1 VKRRRKVTDFKEL
14 SDILIKKGKA
24 RGKPVGIS
32 LFRDNIP
39 KEYQPIQDTPCA
51 IIRYAMDEGKKV
63 YFDKDHHDCLVG
75 VHHASITPGKKEI
88 VNGEYLSKTSTFF
101 TYEGAARLKAGSP
114 VLPPGMVKA
123 IGAAPLD
130 DIPEGVTV
138 DWVVV
143 VCNPHNANNIAG
155 VRTCRDG
162 ILPHAEVGTSLCGAL
177 FATPW
182 HEQNIVVTFGDFGGR
197 MHNRIKQDQLFVII
211 PKEFLDYL
219 PGFFKEV
226 KVDVKATRKMTKPP
240 HSSFWQKEKTEG
252 DKEEVPPVAEEQA
265 DVSAITFT
273 MEWDD
278 EAKEM
283 MKKVPEGIMEMAV
296 NNSEE
301 FAREK
306 GYKKVTKKS
315 IGELMDSLGMN
326 LDDMM

>member
-1 VKRRRKVTDFKEL
+1 MTDFKEI
-14 SDILIKKGKA
+14 SDVLIKKGKA

-32 LFRDNIP
+32 LFRDRIP
-39 KEYQPIQDTPCA
+39 EEYQPIQDTPCA
-51 IIRYAMDEGKKV
+51 IVRYAMDEGKKV

-75 VHHASITPGKKEI
+75 LHHASITPGTKEI
-88 VNGEYLSKTSTFF
+88 VNGEYLSKSSTFF
-101 TYEGAARLKAGSP
+101 SFEGAARLKSGSFI
-114 VLPPGMVKA
+114 LPPGMVRA
-123 IGAAPLD
+123 IGATPLD

-155 VRTCRDG
+155 CRACQEG
-162 ILPHAEVGTSLCGAL
+162 ILPHGEAATSLCGAL

-182 HEQNIVVTFGDFGGR
+182 HVKNIVYTFGDFGGR

-211 PKEFLDYL
+211 PTEFLDYIPVL
-219 PGFFKEV
+219 LNDM
-226 KVDVKATRKMTKPP
+226 KVDVKTSRQMTKPP
-240 HSSFWQKEKTEG
+240 HSSFWLKEKAEG
-252 DKEEVPPVAEEQA
+252 GKEEVPPVAEEPA
-265 DVSAITFT
+265 DVSAIKFT

-283 MKKVPEGIMEMAV
+283 MKKVPEGIVEMAV

-315 IGELMDSLGMN
+315 IEELMDSLGMN